1 MSDMRKRMEAAV
13 EKLSPAKAQDM
24 AKSLV
29 QGQGKGKGKEQVQ
42 RLAQDLMGWSNQA
55 RERMTETVRREVT
68 RQLKSMG
75 VATKEEVDA
84 LKRRVRELER
94 AAPGAKK
101 PAASSTAKRSA
112 SASTSRAKRSGA
124 T

>member
-29 QGQGKGKGKEQVQ
+29 QGQGKGKEQVQ